1 MFGRHENSK
10 DPPVMSGA
18 PDEDLIKRIARGD
31 SLAMK
36 SFYARH
42 HVRLYRF
49 LVRMTRREATAE
61 ELMNEV
67 FLEVWRKA
75 GGYEGRSA
83 VTTWMLSIAHHKA
96 ISALRKRGEE
106 ALDEDDNGSEMADED
121 DDPEVALQKQ
131 HKSKALRT
139 CMEKLSTEH
148 RTIID
153 LVYYHDKSV
162 AEASEVLGIPE
173 NTVKTRMFYARKR
186 LAELMREAGL
196 DRGWP

>member
-1 MFGRHENSK
+1 
-10 DPPVMSGA
+10 MSAA
-18 PDEDLIKRIARGD
+18 PDEELIKRIASGD

-42 HVRLYRF
+42 NVRLYRF

-75 GGYEGRSA
+75 NGYEGRSA

-96 ISALRKRGEE
+96 ISSLRKRSEE
-106 ALDEDDNGSEMADED
+106 TLDEDENGGNELADED
-121 DDPEVALQKQ
+121 DDPEIALQKQ
-131 HKSKALRT
+131 NKSQVMRA
-139 CMEKLSTEH
+139 CMEKLSVEH

>member
-1 MFGRHENSK
+1 MQTTCSLDGS
-10 DPPVMSGA
+10 A
-18 PDEDLIKRIARGD
+18 PMKATTDEELIKRIAAGD

-49 LVRMTRREATAE
+49 LVRMTRRDATAE

-67 FLEVWRKA
+67 LLEVWRKA
-75 GGYEGRSA
+75 AGYEGRSS

-96 ISALRKRGEE
+96 ISQLRKRSEE
-106 ALDEDDNGSEMADED
+106 TLDEDTSGPDLADDED
-121 DDPEVALQKQ
+121 NPEIALQKSN
-131 HKSKALRT
+131 KSKVMRA
-139 CMEKLSTEH
+139 CMEKLSVEH

-186 LAELMREAGL
+186 LSDLMREAGL

>member
-1 MFGRHENSK
+1 
-10 DPPVMSGA
+10 MSA
-18 PDEDLIKRIARGD
+18 VPDAELVKRIAAGD

-36 SFYARH
+36 GLYARH

-49 LVRMTRREATAE
+49 LVRVTRREATAE

-75 GGYEGRSA
+75 DGYEGRSS
-83 VTTWMLSIAHHKA
+83 VSTWMMAIAHHKA
-96 ISALRKRGEE
+96 ISQMRRRSEE
-106 ALDEDDNGSEMADED
+106 ALDEESGTELADDED
-121 DDPEVALQKQ
+121 NPEVALQKRD
-131 HKSKALRT
+131 KSKIMRA
-139 CMEKLSTEH
+139 CMEKLSAEH
-148 RTIID
+148 RAILD

-162 AEASEVLGIPE
+162 AEASEVLAIPE

>member
-1 MFGRHENSK
+1 
-10 DPPVMSGA
+10 MSAA
-18 PDEDLIKRIARGD
+18 PDEDLIRRIAAGD

-61 ELMNEV
+61 ELMNDV

-75 GGYEGRSA
+75 DGYEGRSS

-96 ISALRKRGEE
+96 ISQLRKRSEE
-106 ALDEDDNGSEMADED
+106 ALDDDDNGTEIPDEDDN
-121 DDPEVALQKQ
+121 PEIALQKQ
-131 HKSKALRT
+131 NKSAVMRN
-139 CMEKLSTEH
+139 CMGKLTVEH
-148 RTIID
+148 RTILD

-162 AEASEVLGIPE
+162 AEASEILGIPE